1 MLATF
6 LAAIGQGLATALC
19 LKLAGFNYFFVLL
32 ALSTFAALV
41 PMAGTPLVWI
51 PAVIWLSIES
61 NWGAAI
67 FVAAFCL
74 IVVGFLDNVIRTW
87 VLKSDTRLHQL
98 LAFVSVL
105 GGLQVMGLW
114 GVFIGPIVAC
124 CLHSLIEIFNSELK
138 SATELAGA
146 ESLSTAATESK
157 SETENGESRET
168 PAETQPDDSAGSKT
182 QPSPSIYESART
194 VSNEPTDSSPATE

>member
-1 MLATF
+1 L
-6 LAAIGQGLATALC
+6 G
-19 LKLAGFNYFFVLL
+19 
-32 ALSTFAALV
+32 
-41 PMAGTPLVWI
+41 
-51 PAVIWLSIES
+51 IEG

-87 VLKSDTRLHQL
+87 VLKSDTSLHPL

-124 CLHSLIEIFNSELK
+124 CLHSLIEIFNTELK
-138 SATELAGA
+138 
-146 ESLSTAATESK
+146 AATDLGNVSDTGVIAIPVGGNSSSAVAGEVSK
-157 SETENGESRET
+157 EPLDQSTSGVVTEDSPPPEQASDSGEET
-168 PAETQPDDSAGSKT
+168 PT
-182 QPSPSIYESART
+182 ES
-194 VSNEPTDSSPATE
+194 